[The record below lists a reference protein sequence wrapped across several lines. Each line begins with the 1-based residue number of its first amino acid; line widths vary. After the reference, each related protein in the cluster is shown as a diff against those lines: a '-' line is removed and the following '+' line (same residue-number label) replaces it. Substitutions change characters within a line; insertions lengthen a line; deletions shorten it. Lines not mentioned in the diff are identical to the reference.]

1 MNAVKE
7 YTILIKR
14 GIYNIDKVLA
24 GFVNNIRHKYN
35 LLSIDKIK
43 VMTKRIEICKNC
55 PYNSINAQTSFEY
68 KTLTGMHYF
77 SVRPKVHCSLCGCKL
92 DYKVQSL
99 RSNCGIEV
107 WNEEN
112 KQNQLELKWTRYQ
125 K

>member
-7 YTILIKR
+7 YIILIKK

-24 GFVNNIRHKYN
+24 GLINNLRHKYN
-35 LLSIDKIK
+35 LLSIDKIE
-43 VMTKRIEICKNC
+43 VMTKRIKICNDC
-55 PYNSINAQTSFEY
+55 PYNSINAQRSYEY
-68 KTLTGMHYF
+68 KSLTGMHYLTI
-77 SVRPKVHCSLCGCKL
+77 RPKIHCSLCGCRL

-99 RSNCGIEV
+99 KSNCGIEV

-112 KQNQLELKWTRYQ
+112 KQNQLELKWTKYQ